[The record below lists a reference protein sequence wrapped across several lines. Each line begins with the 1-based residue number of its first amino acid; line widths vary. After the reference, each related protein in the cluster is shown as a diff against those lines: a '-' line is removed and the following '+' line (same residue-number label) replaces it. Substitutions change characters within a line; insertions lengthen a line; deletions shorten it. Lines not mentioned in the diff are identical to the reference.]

1 MSLKA
6 HEYQLRKIFS
16 SDFDFTIPHYQRP
29 YAWETEQALQ
39 LLDDL
44 EDALERDL
52 QDPYF
57 LGSLVLVKP
66 EDSDPAADVIDGQQR
81 LTTLS
86 ILFSVL
92 RDLST
97 DAETA
102 KVLADMVLEPGVAL
116 DGILPKP
123 RLKLRHQDAAFFEKY
138 VQTPGKLQ
146 ELMALTDQALGTDSQ
161 RALRDNTK
169 ALWERLAS
177 WTDPRRNELASLARV
192 RTMLV
197 AVSTPNI
204 TSAHRIFSVMNA
216 RGLDLTPADV
226 FKAQVVGKIKAEQ
239 QETYAKVW
247 EDAEQDLGR
256 TDFADLF
263 LHLRM
268 IVSKVRGQRELLI
281 EFPQQVLQGYLK
293 ADRAADFI
301 DQLLL
306 PYSQAYG
313 HLLSQDYDESHPQ
326 WRRVNGWL
334 KRLTQLDN
342 NDWRPA
348 ALWALRNHADDPV
361 FLDEFLSKLERL
373 AASMLIRRSY
383 TTPRV
388 TRYAE
393 LLKQLDDQALG
404 LDAPAFELM
413 PEEMSVTLAR
423 LDDELYLVRPVRK
436 YVLLRLD
443 ELLANQPGVT
453 YDHKIISVEHV
464 LPQNPS
470 DNSEWVQNF
479 TKEERD
485 RWTHR
490 LGNLLLLN
498 RARNSAAQNYDF
510 QTKKAKYFTTSSGS
524 AAFALTTQV
533 LTHDEWTPMVIE
545 ARQQSLTT
553 MLAKAWR
560 LN

>member
-16 SDFDFTIPHYQRP
+16 SDFDFVIPHYQRP

-44 EDALERDL
+44 EDALERNVE
-52 QDPYF
+52 DPYF

-66 EDSDPAADVIDGQQR
+66 DDSNPAADVIDGQQR

-92 RDLST
+92 RDLSP
-97 DAETA
+97 DPDTA

-116 DGILPKP
+116 DGIMPKP
-123 RLKLRHQDAAFFEKY
+123 RLRLRQQDAAFFEKF

-146 ELMALTDQALGTDSQ
+146 ELMMLTDQGLGTDSQ
-161 RALRDNTK
+161 RSIRDNTK
-169 ALWERLAS
+169 ALWDRLSGWTAS
-177 WTDPRRNELASLARV
+177 RRDELASLARV

-197 AVSTPNI
+197 SVTTPNI
-204 TSAHRIFSVMNA
+204 LSAHRIFSVMNA

-226 FKAQVVGKIKAEQ
+226 FKAQIVGKISPQ
-239 QETYAKVW
+239 TQESYAKVW

-268 IVSKVRGQRELLI
+268 IISKVRGQRELLV
-281 EFPQQVLQGYLK
+281 EFPQQVLEDYL
-293 ADRAADFI
+293 ATDRAAAFI
-301 DQLLL
+301 DDLLL
-306 PYSQAYG
+306 PYSKAYG
-313 HLLSQDYDESHPQ
+313 HLISQDYDESDAA
-326 WRRVNGWL
+326 WKRVNTWL

-342 NDWRPA
+342 NDWRPL
-348 ALWALRNHADDPV
+348 ALWALRNSSDDPA
-361 FLDEFLSKLERL
+361 FLDKFLSKLERL

-388 TRYAE
+388 MRYAD
-393 LLKQLDDQALG
+393 LLKQLDDQKLG
-404 LDAPAFELM
+404 LSSPAFELTD
-413 PEEMSVTLAR
+413 EEAAQTLAR

-464 LPQNPS
+464 LPQSPS
-470 DNSEWVQNF
+470 DTSQWVKDF

-490 LGNLLLLN
+490 IGNLLLLN

-510 QTKKAKYFTTSSGS
+510 STKKSKYFTTGSGS

-533 LTHDEWTPMVIE
+533 LTYDNWTPAVIE
-545 ARQQSLTT
+545 ERQKGLIA
-553 MLAKAWR
+553 MLAKAWK
-560 LN
+560 LY